1 MMRTNRTL
9 SLVAAAGLIALTAR
23 CSPRATGDSR
33 KETSPQA
40 AAPAGRIT
48 IPPDSPQLAQ
58 ITVATVGTAR
68 LPENEVVAP
77 GRIEIDPNRVSR
89 IVLPVGGRI
98 DSVDVRLGDRVAA
111 GQTLFVIDSPDADA
125 ALSEDRQSQAAV
137 NQARSA
143 LVKAQADR
151 ARVGELYDHKAIAK
165 KDVLAADNDVAQ
177 AQAALD
183 QALASL
189 EHSRRKLEILGL
201 SEGAT
206 GQRVP
211 VKAPR
216 PGKILELAVT
226 TGEYR
231 NDTTTPVM
239 TIADLDTVWVTSA
252 VPEKEIRLIEVGE
265 SLQVE
270 LIAYPGEV
278 FTARVKRI
286 ADTLDPKTRTV
297 QVRAELANLDGRFRP
312 EMFGRI
318 RHSHALRAVPVVPP
332 RAILRRGEDTVIY
345 VERGRGTFERV
356 PVVIAPAID
365 DEVPVLKGL
374 QAGDRIVVDGVML
387 LAGMESR

>member
-1 MMRTNRTL
+1 MRTCKTL
-9 SLVAAAGLIALTAR
+9 SLIAAAGLIVLAAR
-23 CSPRATGDSR
+23 CSSGAAGDGRTETAPPATAS
-33 KETSPQA
+33 
-40 AAPAGRIT
+40 AGRIT

-58 ITVATVGTAR
+58 ITVQAVTTDR

-89 IVLPVGGRI
+89 IVLPVAGRI
-98 DSVDVRLGDRVAA
+98 DSVDVRLGDRVTA
-111 GQTLFVIDSPDADA
+111 GRTLFVIDSPDADA

-151 ARVGELYDHKAIAK
+151 ARAGDLYDHKALAK
-165 KDVLAADNDVAQ
+165 KDVLAADNEVAQ

-183 QALASL
+183 QAQASL

-216 PGKILELAVT
+216 PGKILELEVT

-265 SLQVE
+265 SLEVE
-270 LIAYPGEV
+270 LVAYPGEV

-286 ADTLDPKTRTV
+286 ADTLDPKTRPV
-297 QVRAELANLDGRFRP
+297 QVRAELANPDGRFRP

-318 RHSHALRAVPVVPP
+318 RHSHGLRPVPVVPS
-332 RAILRRGEDTVIY
+332 RAVLRRGNETVVY

-356 PVVIAPAID
+356 PVVIAPAVED
-365 DEVPVLKGL
+365 KVPVLKGI
-374 QAGDRIVVDGVML
+374 QAGERVVVDGVML
-387 LAGMESR
+387 LSGIEGR

>member
-1 MMRTNRTL
+1 MMRTSRTI
-9 SLVAAAGLIALTAR
+9 SLIAAAALAVLAAR
-23 CSPRATGDSR
+23 CSSNAEGDGR
-33 KETSPQA
+33 KAPTV

-58 ITVATVGTAR
+58 ITVVTVGTAR

-77 GRIEIDPNRVSR
+77 GRIEIDPNRLSR
-89 IVLPVGGRI
+89 IVLPVAGRI
-98 DSVDVRLGDRVAA
+98 DSVDVRLGDRVIA
-111 GQTLFVIDSPDADA
+111 GRTLFVIDSPDADA
-125 ALSEDRQSQAAV
+125 ALSENRQSQAAV

-151 ARVGELYDHKAIAK
+151 SRAGELYDHKALAK

-183 QALASL
+183 QAQASL

-201 SEGAT
+201 SEGTT

-265 SLQVE
+265 SLEVE
-270 LIAYPGEV
+270 LVAYPGEV

-297 QVRAELANLDGRFRP
+297 QVRAELANPGGRFRP

-318 RHSHALRAVPVVPP
+318 RHSHALRPVPVVPS
-332 RAILRRGEDTVIY
+332 RALLRRGRETVVY
-345 VERGRGTFERV
+345 VERGRGTFEPV
-356 PVVIAPAID
+356 PVIIAPAIGD
-365 DEVPVLKGL
+365 QVPVLSGIR
-374 QAGDRIVVDGVML
+374 AGDRIVVGGVML
-387 LAGMESR
+387 LSGVEAR